1 MSDLYETDPHAWA
14 MSQADALR
22 GIARSHPRL
31 GLDFPHLIEE
41 LDGMAGSD
49 RRRVESLAEAIVQH
63 LLLLEYS
70 PAKDPRRHW
79 QSEVVD
85 FRDALRRVL
94 TGTLEAHLTERMDA
108 VYDAAR
114 GVTRR
119 KMRLYGEQAAAEQL
133 PAARPYTLE
142 QVLDPDW
149 WPPEP

>member
-49 RRRVESLAEAIVQH
+49 RRRVQNLARQIVQH

-70 PAKDPRRHW
+70 PATEPRAGW
-79 QSEVVD
+79 QAEVVE
-85 FRDALRRVL
+85 FRQQLRDNL
-94 TGTLEAHLTERMDA
+94 TGTLEPHLAERMDA

-114 GVTRR
+114 GVARR
-119 KMRLYGEQAAAEQL
+119 KMRFFGEQAAAERL
-133 PAARPYTLE
+133 PPARPYTLE